1 MSQAQPERTTTGVI
15 IEELAKPF
23 KDQSPLAFLV
33 HAREILQEVIEGRP
47 VTSSRIVA
55 EYFGK
60 KHSDVVRSIVNTIAI
75 KPELEASRNFAQWSE
90 QVEIGSGAKRS
101 VTGYWMDR
109 KGFAILAMGF
119 TGAKALDFK
128 CAFYDEFER
137 MEKALHPT
145 YEYTDGERNCD
156 QYMIRKAVAKRA
168 KASSVHYQTIYNALY
183 DRYRISSYK
192 QLRHDQIREAMTF
205 IECFDLKPQLEAAP
219 SIGPKDIVLKEEE
232 ITAILVF
239 IYYWTRLFREP
250 LEIFYASLAAVQSPY
265 APRFYEALH
274 GMRLSSLEKRL
285 AQHGRTLDELPVY
298 QHWLAGQ
305 AA

>member
-1 MSQAQPERTTTGVI
+1 MSVVSFSFENSAVRTLGSPEAPLFVALDVCNALQHSNPWKAVKDLCDDEDVSKQEI
-15 IEELAKPF
+15 VDAKGRKQTVNCVNESGLYALIFGSKLESAKRF
-23 KDQSPLAFLV
+23 K
-33 HAREILQEVIEGRP
+33 RW
-47 VTSSRIVA
+47 VTSEVLP
-55 EYFGK
+55 
-60 KHSDVVRSIVNTIAI
+60 AI
-75 KPELEASRNFAQWSE
+75 RK
-90 QVEIGSGAKRS
+90 
-101 VTGYWMDR
+101 TG
-109 KGFAILAMGF
+109 
-119 TGAKALDFK
+119 
-128 CAFYDEFER
+128 C
-137 MEKALHPT
+137 

-192 QLRHDQIREAMTF
+192 QLRHDQIREALTF

-250 LEIFYASLAAVQSPY
+250 LEIFYASLASVQSPF
-265 APRFYEALH
+265 APRFYEAVH

>member
-1 MSQAQPERTTTGVI
+1 MS
-15 IEELAKPF
+15 ELISKDAF
-23 KDQSPLAFLV
+23 K
-33 HAREILQEVIEGRP
+33 IIEGRP
-47 VTSSRIVA
+47 VTSSIKVA
-55 EYFGK
+55 EYFEK
-60 KHSDVVRSIVNTIAI
+60 RHSDVIRAI
-75 KPELEASRNFAQWSE
+75 ENLCQSKPELRQRNFALTE
-90 QVEIGSGAKRS
+90 EIKQLGATTRK
-101 VTGYWMDR
+101 VPFYWMDR

>member
-1 MSQAQPERTTTGVI
+1 MS
-15 IEELAKPF
+15 ELISKEAF
-23 KDQSPLAFLV
+23 K
-33 HAREILQEVIEGRP
+33 VIEGRP
-47 VTSSRIVA
+47 VTSSLKVA

-60 KHSDVVRSIVNTIAI
+60 PHNDVLKSIRRLIEAKAEFAREGNFSFTEEIKQLGAAVRKT
-75 KPELEASRNFAQWSE
+75 PF
-90 QVEIGSGAKRS
+90 
-101 VTGYWMDR
+101 YWMDR

-137 MEKALHPT
+137 MEKTLHPT

-192 QLRHDQIREAMTF
+192 QLRHDQIREALTF
-205 IECFDLKPQLEAAP
+205 IECFELKPQLETRDENLP
-219 SIGPKDIVLKEEE
+219 SIGPKDIVLKDEE
-232 ITAILVF
+232 ITALLVF

-250 LEIFYASLAAVQSPY
+250 LELFYAMLTKTQSPF
-265 APRFYEALH
+265 APRLYEALH
-274 GMRLSSLEKRL
+274 GMHLNSLEKRL
-285 AQHGRTLDELPVY
+285 AEHGRTLDELPAY
-298 QHWLAGQ
+298 QHWLTGQ

>member
-1 MSQAQPERTTTGVI
+1 MKAISFSFENTAVRTLGTPELPLFVATDVCTALGYKNTKDATARHVDSEDISRQQIVDSLGREQTVNCVNESGLYALI
-15 IEELAKPF
+15 FGSKLESAKRF
-23 KDQSPLAFLV
+23 K
-33 HAREILQEVIEGRP
+33 RW
-47 VTSSRIVA
+47 VTSEVLP
-55 EYFGK
+55 
-60 KHSDVVRSIVNTIAI
+60 AI
-75 KPELEASRNFAQWSE
+75 RK
-90 QVEIGSGAKRS
+90 
-101 VTGYWMDR
+101 TG
-109 KGFAILAMGF
+109 
-119 TGAKALDFK
+119 
-128 CAFYDEFER
+128 C
-137 MEKALHPT
+137 

-183 DRYRISSYK
+183 DRFRISSYK